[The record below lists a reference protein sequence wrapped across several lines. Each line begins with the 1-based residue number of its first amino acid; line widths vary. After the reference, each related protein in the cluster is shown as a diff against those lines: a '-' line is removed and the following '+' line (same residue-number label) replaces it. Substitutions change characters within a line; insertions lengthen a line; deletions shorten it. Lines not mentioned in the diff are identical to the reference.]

1 MKKRTIFKT
10 TSLLTRAETMKIDA
24 IVADLDSDFNIKK
37 NDPFC
42 PYMVKV
48 IGEREFHLSELDYI
62 SIKLKEH
69 RDRLLHLLQTKENA
83 SLQIKTGDNVYSI
96 IIVH

>member
-10 TSLLTRAETMKIDA
+10 TSLLTRAESATFDCI
-24 IVADLDSDFNIKK
+24 IGGLDSDFNIKK

-48 IGEREFHLSELDYI
+48 IGERLFNISELDYI
-62 SIKLKEH
+62 SAKLKEH
-69 RDRLLHLLQTKENA
+69 REHLLEVIRDKGNA
-83 SLQIKTGDNVYSI
+83 AVKIKTGDNVYSI
-96 IIVH
+96 FID

>member
-10 TSLLTRAETMKIDA
+10 TSLLTRAETFKIDA
-24 IVADLDSDFNIKK
+24 IIADLDSDFNIKK

-48 IGEREFHLSELDYI
+48 IGERAFHLSELDYI
-62 SIKLKEH
+62 SAKLKAGREH
-69 RDRLLHLLQTKENA
+69 L
-83 SLQIKTGDNVYSI
+83 
-96 IIVH
+96 

>member
-10 TSLLTRAETMKIDA
+10 TSLLTRAETFKIDA
-24 IVADLDSDFNIKK
+24 IIADLDSDFNIKK

-48 IGEREFHLSELDYI
+48 IGERAFHLSELDYI
-62 SIKLKEH
+62 SAKLKAGRE
-69 RDRLLHLLQTKENA
+69 HLLAALRDEGNA
-83 SLQIKTGDNVYSI
+83 AVKIVTGDNVYSI
-96 IIVH
+96 FIN

>member
-10 TSLLTRAETMKIDA
+10 TASLTRTETLKIDA

-42 PYMVKV
+42 QYMVNV
-48 IGEREFHLSELDYI
+48 IGERAFHLSELGYI
-62 SIKLKEH
+62 SMKLKEH
-69 RDRLLHLLQTKENA
+69 RDRLLNLLQTQGTA

-96 IIVH
+96 VIR

>member
-10 TSLLTRAETMKIDA
+10 TSLLNRAETATFDCI
-24 IVADLDSDFNIKK
+24 ISDLDSDFNIKK
-37 NDPFC
+37 NAPFC

-48 IGEREFHLSELDYI
+48 IGERAFHLSELDYI
-62 SIKLKEH
+62 STKLKEH
-69 RDRLLHLLQTKENA
+69 RDRLLYLLQTKGNA

-96 IIVH
+96 IIH

>member
-10 TSLLTRAETMKIDA
+10 TSLLTRAETLKINA

-42 PYMVKV
+42 QYMVKV
-48 IGEREFHLSELDYI
+48 IGERSFHISELDYI
-62 SIKLKEH
+62 SNKLKEH
-69 RDRLLHLLQTKENA
+69 RDRLLCLLHTKGNA

>member
-10 TSLLTRAETMKIDA
+10 TSLLTRAETMNINA

-37 NDPFC
+37 NAPFC
-42 PYMVKV
+42 PYMVTV
-48 IGEREFHLSELDYI
+48 SGERMFNISELDYI
-62 SIKLKEH
+62 SIKLKEY
-69 RDRLLHLLQTKENA
+69 RDRLLYLLQTKGNA

-96 IIVH
+96 IIH

>member
-10 TSLLTRAETMKIDA
+10 ASLLTRAETMKINA

-42 PYMVKV
+42 TYMVKV
-48 IGEREFHLSELDYI
+48 IGERAFHLSELDYI

-69 RDRLLHLLQTKENA
+69 RDRLLYLLQTKGNA

-96 IIVH
+96 IIY